1 MPQTFSSM
9 NLEAWKAWR
18 ELDTY
23 GRDIDS
29 MAGNPMPLRLE
40 AVDLVCRQY
49 ADPDA
54 IRWRIL
60 QIEELVLDHR
70 RQEKAKKVH

>member
-1 MPQTFSSM
+1 MPQDFSGI
-9 NLEAWKAWR
+9 NLEAWQAWK

-29 MAGNPMPLRLE
+29 MAGNPLPLRLE
-40 AVDLVCRQY
+40 AVELICRQY

-54 IRWRIL
+54 LRWRIL
-60 QIEELVLDHR
+60 QIEEKVFEYR
-70 RQEKAKKVH
+70 RREKAKKAQ